1 MIDIT
6 NVSKTFKNKNIEVEA
21 LKNINV
27 HVDKGDIFGFIGYS
41 GAGKSTL
48 VRLVNLLEKP
58 TKGNVIVSGKN
69 LLNLSKSE
77 LRDVRKN
84 IGMVF
89 QSFNL
94 LNSKTVYDNIAIP
107 LILEKMPKVEIEKRV
122 YELLDFVGLKDK
134 ANTYPSK
141 LSGGQKQ
148 RVGIARS
155 LATNPSILLCD
166 EATSALDPKTT
177 QSILD
182 LLKRINKEMGITI
195 LIITHEMNV
204 IKEICNKVAV
214 MENGEIIEQG
224 DVIDVFGNPKHE
236 TTKGFVKTIL
246 SKKVGS
252 SLLNS
257 LHNTDNCTTLN
268 LNYIEEDRKGYI
280 ISDIAKNFDVN
291 VGVLSATV
299 TEIKEKVFA
308 DLSLSLEG
316 NDEEIEKVFNYIKQK
331 DIIVE
336 RVDSLC

>member
-1 MIDIT
+1 MITIK
-6 NVSKTFKNKNIEVEA
+6 NVNKVFKNKNTKVQA

-27 HVDKGDIFGFIGYS
+27 HIDKGDIFGFIGYS

-58 TKGNVIVSGKN
+58 TEGEVVVNGKN

-77 LRDVRKN
+77 LRNIRKS
-84 IGMVF
+84 IGMIF
-89 QSFNL
+89 QNFNL

-107 LILEKMPKVEIEKRV
+107 LILEKKSKEEIEKRV

-148 RVGIARS
+148 RVAIARS

-177 QSILD
+177 QSILN
-182 LLKRINKEMGITI
+182 LLKRIHDEMGITI

-214 MENGEIIEQG
+214 MEDGEIVEQG
-224 DVIDVFGNPKHE
+224 NVVDVFGDPKHE
-236 TTKGFVKTIL
+236 TTKDFVKTIL
-246 SKKVGS
+246 NKKVGK
-252 SLLNS
+252 SLLN
-257 LHNTDNCTTLN
+257 NQKNCVAFN
-268 LNYIEEDRKGYI
+268 LTYVSEDRKGYI
-280 ISDIAKNFDVN
+280 ISDIAKNFDVSIN
-291 VGVLSATV
+291 LLSATV
-299 TEIKEKVFA
+299 TEIKEKAFT
-308 DLSLSLEG
+308 DLLLSLEG
-316 NDEEIEKVFNYIKQK
+316 SNEEVKKAFNYIKQK
-331 DIIVE
+331 NIAVE
-336 RVDSLC
+336 RMDSLC